1 MADAIAGIVERL
13 TFYRN
18 EFPVIFSARQGEFED
33 PISRP
38 VPHFAVRSGHAQRAV
53 APSPGAHNDFA
64 DSMHGVR
71 ASLRVLRSKP
81 LVGVFMAGEN
91 QVRVGGI
98 KVLPE

>member
-1 MADAIAGIVERL
+1 MERL

-38 VPHFAVRSGHAQRAV
+38 VPHFAVRSGHARRAV

-81 LVGVFMAGEN
+81 LVGVFMAGEK